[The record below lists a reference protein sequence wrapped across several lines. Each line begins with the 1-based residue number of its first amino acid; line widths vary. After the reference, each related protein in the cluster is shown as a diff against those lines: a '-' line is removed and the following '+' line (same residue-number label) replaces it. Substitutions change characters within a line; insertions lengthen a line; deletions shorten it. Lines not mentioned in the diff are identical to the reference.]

1 MATTSAFPGLPETIA
16 TWIVQATG
24 AEIIVYNG
32 RAGGGASRE
41 GGIVDLRYPDGRT
54 ESCYLTH
61 DTREDV
67 GVERLSGFMAE
78 ASAIAALA
86 GVDAQRGGMKVPRV
100 IAYDADLK
108 VMLTSLVEGEAS
120 FNLLKTD
127 VEREQVAFDFMR
139 QLAMLHNEDVTK
151 LPLQGFPAIDSLS
164 AYLRTRIE
172 SLARKHAENP
182 EDPLLVFALRWMLDH
197 MPGDPARVVL
207 VHGDAG
213 PANFLY
219 HEGKVTAVLDW
230 EMTHL
235 GDPMEDL
242 AWIAIRNLFQSFV
255 ELPKCFAAYESA
267 GGAKVDLQRVRWYRT
282 YALMTLTVDG
292 YWDRYYATTP
302 YGGML
307 GNNLLYGTSHRRA
320 LIDGIAE
327 HAGVKTPP
335 LALPDCP
342 PSVNDRTFNIVLED
356 IRDMVPRIDDQPTQV
371 KLKATARV
379 VKFWQNSARYGAA
392 FDAMQLQEI
401 NGALRQ
407 QYATLADAKVA
418 FCNAIRARDLDDRAI
433 IDLLQH
439 QVQREVAIMAPVM
452 GSLAARSFAPLE

>member
-1 MATTSAFPGLPETIA
+1 MATFPGLSEQLA
-16 TWIVQATG
+16 TWITTATG
-24 AEIIVYNG
+24 AEIMAYKG

-41 GGIVDLRYPDGRT
+41 GAQVDLRYADGRT

-61 DTREDV
+61 DAREDV
-67 GVERLSGFMAE
+67 GVERLSGFLAE

-86 GVDAQRGGMKVPRV
+86 EVDKQRGGMKVPRV
-100 IAYDADLK
+100 IAYDVDLK
-108 VMLTSLVEGEAS
+108 VMLTSLVPGEAS

-127 VEREQVAFDFMR
+127 AEREQVAFDFMR

-151 LPLQGFPAIDSLS
+151 LPLQGFPAITSLA
-164 AYLRTRIE
+164 AYLRKRIE
-172 SLARKHAENP
+172 SLARKHAEHP

-197 MPGDPARVVL
+197 LPGDPARIVL

-255 ELPKCFAAYESA
+255 EFPKCFAAYEAA

-292 YWDRYYATTP
+292 FWDRYYASGT

-307 GNNLLYGTSHRRA
+307 GNNLMYGTSHRRA

-327 HAGVKTPP
+327 YEGVKTP
-335 LALPDCP
+335 ALELPECP
-342 PSVNDRTFNIVLED
+342 PGTNERSFNIVLDD

-371 KLKATARV
+371 RLKATARV
-379 VKFWQNSARYGAA
+379 VKFWQNSARYSAA
-392 FDAMQLQEI
+392 YDAMALQEL
-401 NGALRQ
+401 NAALGQ
-407 QYATLADAKVA
+407 QYHTLVEAKA
-418 FCNAIRARDLDDRAI
+418 ALCNAIRARDLDDKTI

-439 QVQREVAIMAPVM
+439 QMQREVSIMAPVM
-452 GSLAARSFAPLE
+452 GSLASRSFSPLE